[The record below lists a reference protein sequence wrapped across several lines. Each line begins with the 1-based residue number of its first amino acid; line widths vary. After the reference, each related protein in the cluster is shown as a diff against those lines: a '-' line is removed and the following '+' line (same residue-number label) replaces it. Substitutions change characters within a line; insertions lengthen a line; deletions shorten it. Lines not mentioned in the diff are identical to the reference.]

1 MQQLSSVEGSAPTCT
16 LLPLSSTLLPSTP
29 YGTTAMRFIVVEKE
43 DQMSDVIIN
52 PQKISTVVRSDEKAM
67 FCTSFGSNFDLHIV
81 LEQTNNGERHARGVP
96 LHQAARGGV
105 RGGPGDLPDDL
116 VARGLTDGA
125 VLAVSNHGWG

>member
-81 LEQTNNGERHARGVP
+81 LSKQTMASGMHEAFLFIKPHAAESE
-96 LHQAARGGV
+96 AAQVTCRMISLRVGS
-105 RGGPGDLPDDL
+105 LT
-116 VARGLTDGA
+116 ARC
-125 VLAVSNHGWG
+125 WQ